1 MIGVVSVLS
10 GIHPGVIAFSH
21 GHGHFVYEGV
31 DITMDWQT
39 IKGDK
44 RRIAGI
50 NANAAMH
57 IEQNLNNIC
66 LLDTV
71 GGSAVCYDTQVKPL
85 KVCG

>member
-1 MIGVVSVLS
+1 MNGVVSVLS
-10 GIHPGVIAFSH
+10 GIRPGFIAFSL
-21 GHGHFVYEGV
+21 GHSHFAHRSV
-31 DITMDWQT
+31 DLAIDTQT

-44 RRIAGI
+44 RRITGI